1 MRSCTFI
8 FLTVIAALS
17 CGCSNTRFL
26 AEDQLL
32 YTGIRKVEIIKEQ
45 NQKNTTPVKPY
56 VLSTTSQKPNNSL
69 FGKRV
74 LLPVGLWVYNYTD
87 VDNSKKFKK
96 WIFKTFSKPPVL
108 ISDIN
113 PDLRAQKIEN
123 DLFDLGYFDTK
134 AWARVDTS
142 SRNSKKARISYHV
155 QISSPYRYNR
165 IEYDSARESID
176 TLVTTNNFNKLIAP
190 GDQFNLEKLILARTG
205 LSRQIQNR
213 GFFFF
218 NPDHIGLIADT
229 ALGNK
234 QLNLLIRRQEGLPK
248 VILST
253 YRIDSLQVHI
263 TGSSDSAVFK
273 MDTTLFDGMTI
284 VSSGDH
290 LKPGVVRDAV
300 FFRTGEL
307 YTYDTYQNTIT
318 RLNNLGVFSY
328 VRISYELPD
337 QDSMQQLLEVKI
349 DLVMA
354 DPVSLELETDLV
366 AKSTGFAGPA
376 VSAGISHGNSFKGA
390 EKINF
395 AIKGGIE
402 WQWGQKQESQLGTFS
417 YELGANLGFTFPKII
432 LPGKK
437 TEIKKILKQQTSINQ
452 DFNILNRT
460 AYYTMFSALTKYNYS
475 WGKTR
480 EVLHSY
486 SPVYF
491 NTVSLLATTPAF
503 DSVVNEN
510 IYIRRSF
517 EEQFIL
523 GTKYEFS
530 YDNTHKNQPGNIY
543 LQVGLS
549 SAGNLIDLFA
559 GLRNDASGR
568 PYEVFNNVYSQHVKV
583 TTDLRYYLNGY
594 NKTLAMRLY
603 SGIGIPYANSTVLPY
618 VEQFFS
624 GGGYS
629 VRGFLART
637 IGPGSF
643 HDTESSFIDQSGDLK
658 LEGNLEYRFE
668 ISSIIKGAVFVE
680 TGNIWL
686 INEDENRPGSQFNFN
701 TFYRQLAVGAGV
713 GLRFDF
719 NFFVLRTDLGFP
731 LRTPYIEDDSN
742 WLIGNQNILSRG
754 LFYLAIGYPF

>member
-1 MRSCTFI
+1 M
-8 FLTVIAALS
+8 
-17 CGCSNTRFL
+17 
-26 AEDQLL
+26 
-32 YTGIRKVEIIKEQ
+32 
-45 NQKNTTPVKPY
+45 
-56 VLSTTSQKPNNSL
+56 

-74 LLPVGLWVYNYTD
+74 LPPVGLWIHNYTD
-87 VDNSKKFKK
+87 TVDRKKFKK

-113 PDLRAQKIEN
+113 PELRAQKIEN
-123 DLFDLGYFDTK
+123 DLFDLGYFDNR
-134 AWARVDTS
+134 AWASVDTS
-142 SRNSKKARISYHV
+142 SSNSKKARISYYV
-155 QISSPYRYNR
+155 RIYPPYRYNR
-165 IEYDSARESID
+165 IEYDSVRESID
-176 TLVTTNNFNKLIAP
+176 TLVTTNNFRKLIEP
-190 GDQFNLEKLILARTG
+190 GDQFNLEKLTQARTG

-218 NPDHIGLIADT
+218 NPDYIELIADT
-229 ALGNK
+229 TLGNR
-234 QLNLLIRRQEGLPK
+234 QLNLLIRRQEGLPQA
-248 VILST
+248 ILST
-253 YRIDSLQVHI
+253 YRIDSLLVHI
-263 TGSSDSAVFK
+263 KGISDTASFK
-273 MDTTLFDGMTI
+273 ADTTLFDGMTI
-284 VSSGDH
+284 VSSGEH
-290 LKPGVVRDAV
+290 LNSGVIRDAV
-300 FFRTGEL
+300 FFRSGDL
-307 YTYDTYQNTIT
+307 YSYDTYQHTVT

-328 VRISYELPD
+328 VRISYELSD
-337 QDSMQQLLEVKI
+337 EDSAQQLLDVGI

-354 DPVSLELETDLV
+354 DPVSLDLETDLV
-366 AKSTGFAGPA
+366 VKSTGFAGPA
-376 VSAGISHGNSFKGA
+376 VSAGITHGNSFKGA

-395 AIKGGIE
+395 AINGGIE

-417 YELGANLGFTFPKII
+417 YELGANLGINFPKIL

-437 TEIKKILKQQTSINQ
+437 TEIMKILKQQTSINQ
-452 DFNILNRT
+452 DFKILNRT
-460 AYYTMFSALTKYNYS
+460 AYYTMFSALTKYNYN

-486 SPVYF
+486 SPIYI

-503 DSVVNEN
+503 DSVVNDN

-523 GTKYEFS
+523 GMKYEFS
-530 YDNTHKNQPGNIY
+530 YNNTHKNQPGNIY
-543 LQVGLS
+543 LQFGLS
-549 SAGNLIDLFA
+549 SAGNLIDLFT
-559 GLRNDASGR
+559 GLGNDASGR
-568 PYEVFNNVYSQHVKV
+568 PYEILNNVYSQHVKV
-583 TTDLRYYLNGY
+583 ITDLRYYLNGY

-603 SGIGIPYANSTVLPY
+603 AGIGIPYSNSTVLPY

-629 VRGFLART
+629 VRGFLARS

-658 LEGNLEYRFE
+658 LECNLEYRFE
-668 ISSIIKGAVFVE
+668 ISRIIKGGVFIE
-680 TGNIWL
+680 SGNIWL
-686 INEDENRPGSQFNFN
+686 INEDENRPGSRFNFN

-731 LRTPYIEDDSN
+731 LRTPYLDGDSN
-742 WLIGNQNILSRG
+742 WLIGNQSVLSKG